1 MMCELHLNKA
11 IRIKQ
16 HGFNSR
22 ISWKTHFPPLY
33 LGWVYNG
40 LDLRVV
46 REATLLTTI
55 LNFRS
60 SYSLALG
67 GDV

>member
-1 MMCELHLNKA
+1 MSCELHLNKA

-16 HGFNSR
+16 HGCNSR
-22 ISWKTHFPPLY
+22 ISWQTHFPPLY

-40 LDLRVV
+40 LDLRVL
-46 REATLLTTI
+46 REATLPTMI

-60 SYSLALG
+60 SYCLALG